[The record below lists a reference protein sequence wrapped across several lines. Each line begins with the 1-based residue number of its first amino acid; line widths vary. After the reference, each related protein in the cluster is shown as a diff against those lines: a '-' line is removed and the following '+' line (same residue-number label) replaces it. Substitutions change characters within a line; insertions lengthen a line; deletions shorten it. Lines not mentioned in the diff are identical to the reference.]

1 MPCIAQL
8 GLCPRDLHTEGVDV
22 EQNGIILW
30 MPGVDN
36 VMVLLTA
43 RVIVLH

>member
-1 MPCIAQL
+1 MPHVAQFE
-8 GLCPRDLHTEGVDV
+8 LCPRGLYTEGVDV
-22 EQNGIILW
+22 EQKGIMLG

-43 RVIVLH
+43 RAIVLH

>member
-1 MPCIAQL
+1 MPHVAQFE
-8 GLCPRDLHTEGVDV
+8 LCPRGLYTEGVDV

-30 MPGVDN
+30 LPGVDS

-43 RVIVLH
+43 